1 METIKEMLHYFSQPR
16 TILEAI
22 GFVLTML
29 IVWGLLTYAVCL
41 AAFFA
46 TGVQ

>member
-1 METIKEMLHYFSQPR
+1 METIKEMMHYFRKPR
-16 TILEAI
+16 TWLEAL

-41 AAFFA
+41 TAFFA

>member
-1 METIKEMLHYFSQPR
+1 METIKEMLHYFSKPR

-29 IVWGLLTYAVCL
+29 IVWGLLTYAGSL
-41 AAFFA
+41 AVLLA
-46 TGVQ
+46 TGVI